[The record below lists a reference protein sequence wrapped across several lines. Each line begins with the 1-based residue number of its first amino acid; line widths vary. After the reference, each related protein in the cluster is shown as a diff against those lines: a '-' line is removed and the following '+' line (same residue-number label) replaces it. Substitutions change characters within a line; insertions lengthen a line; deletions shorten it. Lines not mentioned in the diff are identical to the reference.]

1 MLRRDFTKSNKE
13 YLNKNKVV
21 IMAVAAFLLLGLIV
35 GLIFGM
41 NGNFE
46 VKGYNEFSVTITENK
61 VGNYSEY
68 SQEISKIVNSYDAK
82 FDTVS
87 ISGEGDNTQLVVRYL
102 NDVSYANEIEINAKV
117 AQTLGV
123 ETDKVSVHSFVKPI
137 LQKTDVIFTVVAILV
152 VILGATILSYVRYNG
167 ASAMAMIIGC
177 LLGTFGFMSIGA
189 ILRLAI
195 GMSYLAMLV
204 ILNMLIVY
212 FAINIFEGMHKS
224 RWLMSD
230 DYAKAI
236 DTSLRASK
244 FRLSVL
250 SVAVMLIGTLFVII
264 APVAI
269 KYIALNVM
277 FMAVVLLA
285 VSWYVVPF
293 VWSVF
298 ITRCRKREYKVKAS
312 GVETKKDDKN

>member
-102 NDVSYANEIEINAKV
+102 NEVSNANEIEINVAIAKKLDV
-117 AQTLGV
+117 DYEKISEHTY
-123 ETDKVSVHSFVKPI
+123 VKPI
-137 LQKTDVIFTVVAILV
+137 LQKTDVIFTAVAILV
-152 VILGATILSYVRYNG
+152 VVLGATILAYVRYNG

-189 ILRLAI
+189 ILRLSI

-204 ILNMLIVY
+204 ILNLLIMY

-224 RWLMSD
+224 SWLMSE
-230 DYAKAI
+230 DYAKAM
-236 DTSLRASK
+236 DTSLKASK
-244 FRLSVL
+244 FRLSVM
-250 SVAVMLIGTLFVII
+250 SVAVMLIGILFVVL

-269 KYIALNVM
+269 KYIALNIM

-285 VSWYVVPF
+285 VSWYVIPF
-293 VWSVF
+293 IWSVF

-312 GVETKKDDKN
+312 GVETKKDNKN